1 VTGDTMEDVPG
12 QRLGDDG
19 HSADSADSAVE
30 GEPVE
35 GEPVVYVLLTILPDT
50 GEIEAYGPMDGTE
63 AIAAVG
69 RFEERRKDRA
79 DGLEP
84 GVLVVPL
91 RRPAGIYQNGAR

>member
-19 HSADSADSAVE
+19 HSADSADSA
-30 GEPVE
+30 VE

>member
-1 VTGDTMEDVPG
+1 MEDVPG

-19 HSADSADSAVE
+19 DSAVA
-30 GEPVE
+30 GEPVA
-35 GEPVVYVLLTILPDT
+35 YVLLTILPDT
-50 GEIEAYGPMDGTE
+50 GEIEAYGPMDGSE

-69 RFEERRKDRA
+69 RFEERRPDGG

-91 RRPAGIYQNGAR
+91 RRPAVLYEEGAL